1 MGSPRLQSVKTTRL
15 RSERQKMF
23 VKSPLGR
30 TFCLEDIRTARDAI
44 NVVCEK
50 ENLPTDSPSQWRAE
64 QCGKLVTSLDSPL
77 HHTGTLYI
85 LPSNPLPGGKG
96 GFGSLLRAIG
106 AQIQKTTNHEAMRDL
121 SGRRQRDVN
130 NEQRAREYVAKQA
143 EREREE
149 REKKEAKLAKLKRLA
164 ERENKHEFSDPQ
176 YDKVRSETEENVHD
190 AMEAAMNVAK
200 EKKNTEDNKETDLK
214 RKAEPE
220 KKEPPM
226 KKMWMGD
233 GLEGLSDEDLS
244 DSDEEAEEKTEKSKA
259 VA

>member
-1 MGSPRLQSVKTTRL
+1 MIELQEFSVDIFQ
-15 RSERQKMF
+15 EEQIKMF
-23 VKSPLGR
+23 IKSPLGR
-30 TFCLEDIRTARDAI
+30 TYFNQEVKRVSEVI
-44 NVVCEK
+44 NFVCEK
-50 ENLPTDSPSQWRAE
+50 ENLLGLQLSWKVE
-64 QCGKLVTSLDSPL
+64 QCGKFLDSESILEPNG
-77 HHTGTLYI
+77 GTLNVI
-85 LPSNPLPGGKG
+85 PAGGLLGGKG

-143 EREREE
+143 EREQVE
-149 REKKEAKLAKLKRLA
+149 REKKEAKLAKLERLA
-164 ERENKHEFSDPQ
+164 KRENKHEFSDPA
-176 YDKVRSETEENVHD
+176 YDKVRSETEEKVHD

-200 EKKNTEDNKETDLK
+200 EQKKTETDKETDLK
-214 RKAEPE
+214 RKAEAE
-220 KKEPPM
+220 KEEPPKK

-244 DSDEEAEEKTEKSKA
+244 DSDEEADESKTVA

>member
-1 MGSPRLQSVKTTRL
+1 MRKEFFFQIFL
-15 RSERQKMF
+15 KMF
-23 VKSPLGR
+23 IKSPLGR
-30 TFCLEDIRTARDAI
+30 TYFNQEVKRVSEVIDFI
-44 NVVCEK
+44 CER
-50 ENLPTDSPSQWRAE
+50 ENLLGLQSSWKVE
-64 QCGKLVTSLDSPL
+64 QCGKFLDNESIFEPN
-77 HHTGTLYI
+77 GTLHVI
-85 LPSNPLPGGKG
+85 PAGGLLGGKG

-130 NEQRAREYVAKQA
+130 NEQRAREYIAKQA

-149 REKKEAKLAKLKRLA
+149 REKKEAKLAKLERLA
-164 ERENKHEFSDPQ
+164 KRENKHEFSDPA
-176 YDKVRSETEENVHD
+176 YDKVRSETEEKVHD

-200 EKKNTEDNKETDLK
+200 EKNKTEENKETDLK

-220 KKEPPM
+220 KKEPPK

-244 DSDEEAEEKTEKSKA
+244 DSDEEAEEKTDSSKA
-259 VA
+259 VAVA

>member
-1 MGSPRLQSVKTTRL
+1 VRELKEFSVDIFQ
-15 RSERQKMF
+15 EEQIKMF
-23 VKSPLGR
+23 IKSPLGR
-30 TFCLEDIRTARDAI
+30 TYFNQEVERVSEVI
-44 NVVCEK
+44 NFVCEK
-50 ENLPTDSPSQWRAE
+50 ENLLELQLSWKVE
-64 QCGKLVTSLDSPL
+64 QCGKFLDSEGILEPNG
-77 HHTGTLYI
+77 GTVTVIPAGGLV
-85 LPSNPLPGGKG
+85 GGKG

-143 EREREE
+143 EREQVE
-149 REKKEAKLAKLKRLA
+149 REKKEAKLAKLERLA
-164 ERENKHEFSDPQ
+164 KRENKHEFSDPA
-176 YDKVRSETEENVHD
+176 YDKVRSETEEKIHD

-200 EKKNTEDNKETDLK
+200 EQKKTETDKETDLK
-214 RKAEPE
+214 RKAEAE
-220 KKEPPM
+220 KEEPPKK

-244 DSDEEAEEKTEKSKA
+244 DSDEEADESKTVA